1 MPRKPKPTA
10 TLTPPPATSATE
22 LKAYKTEY
30 LLDRLNNKNP
40 RWMADDQREALE
52 ASLNKFGC
60 VEPIIFNTRAERVVG
75 GHQRILSSAAQGIEE
90 LPVREVDLND
100 DEEIA
105 LNIFLNKVRGQWD
118 YAKTASYLQKLS
130 PDAIA
135 ATGFSLSESNTLIQS
150 FLAETETLE
159 EEAET
164 QSANA
169 NLVNQLRNL
178 TEEESQEEIQK
189 ETYVQFGQFSLKVPT
204 TQYEAWVATLIADS
218 EFGVSP
224 FGLGQVVAQR
234 LGILDAVS
242 SDAKGQNEET
252 NLFIGDPDADGSD
265 EEDLGTLEEEFD
277 FEAFA

>member
-1 MPRKPKPTA
+1 MPRKKATA
-10 TLTPPPATSATE
+10 TVTPPPAKPSD
-22 LKAYKTEY
+22 LKSYKTDY
-30 LLDRLNNKNP
+30 LLDRLNDKNP

-60 VEPIIFNTRAERVVG
+60 VEPIIFNTRCQRVVG
-75 GHQRILSSAAQGIEE
+75 GHQRILSSAAQGMEE

-100 DEEIA
+100 EEEIA

-135 ATGFSLSESNTLIQS
+135 ATGFSLTESNTLIQS
-150 FLAETETLE
+150 FLTETETLE

-204 TQYEAWVATLIADS
+204 AQYEAWVATLIAES

-242 SDAKGQNEET
+242 SDAKGQSEQT
-252 NLFIGDPDADGSD
+252 NLFIGDPDAEGSD
-265 EEDLGTLEEEFD
+265 EEDLGTLEEEEFD
-277 FEAFA
+277 FEAFN